1 MVPEAE
7 RKSFSRLRLGFR
19 NIRHHAHQSFP
30 GLYSLG
36 SQIHRS
42 VLLLNLNHF
51 NEELNNCRRLLAES
65 SLERLDL
72 EMAEKAFVRCQDYQ
86 GIKFVK
92 RLLKLDVSYVSMAV
106 FIKPDTAPSS
116 LWCFC
121 ERGLGETLRVGWSCD
136 S

>member
-7 RKSFSRLRLGFR
+7 RKSFLGLRLGFR
-19 NIRHHAHQSFP
+19 NIRHHAHQSFT

-36 SQIHRS
+36 TQIHRS

-86 GIKFVK
+86 GIEFVK
-92 RLLKLDVSYVSMAV
+92 RLIKLDVSYVSMAV
-106 FIKPDTAPSS
+106 LI
-116 LWCFC
+116 
-121 ERGLGETLRVGWSCD
+121 
-136 S
+136 